1 MVSQV
6 YTYLQIHQVVYIKCA
21 QLLCVCAC
29 VYVFVCVC
37 VNHTSIK
44 CFKEEW
50 KRKKPQEKRKGL
62 AIAYSLRKEEAI
74 NLTGGHFL
82 INKRKYQNY

>member
-1 MVSQV
+1 MCTAS
-6 YTYLQIHQVVYIKCA
+6 
-21 QLLCVCAC
+21 LCVCMC
-29 VYVFVCVC
+29 VCVRVCVC